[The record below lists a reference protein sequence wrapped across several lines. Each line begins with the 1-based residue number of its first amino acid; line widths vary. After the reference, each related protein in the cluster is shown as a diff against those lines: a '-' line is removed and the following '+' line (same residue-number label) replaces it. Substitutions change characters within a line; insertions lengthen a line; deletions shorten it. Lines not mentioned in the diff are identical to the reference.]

1 MIYNFGKT
9 TSSHMPVLM
18 EFINRFHPKTV
29 IEFGAGAFSTDV
41 FVKNCKSVFSIETHA
56 QWCDFV
62 QRRFVKYS
70 NFIIKCVET
79 GMVLHYVNNIIT
91 KYDVAF
97 VDTQNK
103 IRVPIIQA
111 AERFADTII
120 CHDTQVPFLKN
131 VVVKGFKRVI
141 FTKAPFPYKNKT
153 RPYTTLWT
161 KRIDVFNHFD
171 SIDEKYLYQS
181 YKFPYGIEK

>member
-56 QWCDFV
+56 QWSAFI
-62 QRRFVKYS
+62 QRRFVKNN
-70 NFIIKCVET
+70 NFILKCIDV
-79 GMVLHYVNNIIT
+79 GMVLHYVDNILT
-91 KYDVAF
+91 KYDLAF

-103 IRVPIIQA
+103 IRVSLIQA
-111 AERFADTII
+111 SERFADTII

-131 VVVKGFKRVI
+131 VIVKGYKRI
-141 FTKAPFPYKNKT
+141 MFTKAPFPYKNHT

-161 KRIDVFNHFD
+161 KREDVFNHF
-171 SIDEKYLYQS
+171 STIDEMYLYQT
-181 YKFPYGIEK
+181 YKFPYGIVK